1 MAEPLS
7 ADTPQLIA
15 EAANFDRIAG
25 ELKAILGYVNG
36 TAATLATQLDSEAA
50 GAAAQAALVR
60 FEEASTSQIQLQHP
74 PGWCGLRHVRHAQR
88 RGAQLADADLTLI
101 TYRTEF

>member
-60 FEEASTSQIQLQHP
+60 FEEASTSQIQLLNEISANIHQGGVDYDTSDMHS
-74 PGWCGLRHVRHAQR
+74 GEALSSQM
-88 RGAQLADADLTLI
+88 QI
-101 TYRTEF
+101 